1 MEQKNKKYG
10 VDEEHILACLS
21 SSPSNAKIIQTAAR
35 MAEAFGGQFTA
46 LFVETPGFSLETLE
60 NKMRLEQNKKL
71 AESLGATVKTV
82 YGEDVPFWIAEF
94 SRVSGITRIV
104 LGRSAVTRKHLLGK
118 PTLTEQLL
126 GYAPEVDIH
135 IIPDQNV
142 VPYLPKKVRD
152 QKAGVLKNLAKCA
165 GILTVA
171 TLVGLVFYK
180 AGFTNANII
189 MIYILGVLLTSI
201 ATTRRVYS
209 LIMSIASVCV
219 FNYLFTIPRFT
230 LLAHE
235 SGYPVTFV
243 VMFLTA
249 YITGTFAR
257 QYKEQASQS
266 AKIARRTQILFDTDQ
281 LLSKADGRQE
291 ILRLT
296 VEQLV
301 KLLDRKVEILD
312 GDEEIVRERYGIE
325 EQESQLH
332 LPLKVSDR
340 CYGTVVIDVKE
351 DPLDVSEH
359 SILLSIL
366 GECALALE
374 NEKNAREK
382 EEAAILAES
391 EQLRANLLRS
401 ISHDLRTPLTTISG
415 NASNLLSNGANID
428 EEEKQQLYNDIY
440 DDSMW
445 LIHLVENLLYTTR
458 IEEGRMELRMSTE
471 LLSEIVEEALN
482 HVGRN
487 DVEKRIRMNLGEEF
501 LLVKADARLMMQVVI
516 NLVDNA
522 MKYTPKES
530 LVTVTVKREGFW
542 AAVEVADQGNGI
554 PDDEKE
560 KIFEKF
566 YYGTG
571 EIADNRRSL
580 GLGLYLCKVILK
592 AHGGDIMLKDNEP
605 CGSIFRFCLP
615 LEEVNVYE

>member
-82 YGEDVPFWIAEF
+82 YGEDVPFRIAEF

>member
-1 MEQKNKKYG
+1 MEQKNKKYR

>member
-1 MEQKNKKYG
+1 MEQKKKKQG
-10 VDEEHILACLS
+10 IDEEHILACLS
-21 SSPSNAKIIQTAAR
+21 SSPSNAKIIQTAAH

-46 LFVETPGFSLETLE
+46 LFVETPGFPLETLE

-82 YGEDVPFWIAEF
+82 YGEDVPFRIAEF

>member
-82 YGEDVPFWIAEF
+82 YGEDVPFRIAEF

-580 GLGLYLCKVILK
+580 GLGLYLCK
-592 AHGGDIMLKDNEP
+592 
-605 CGSIFRFCLP
+605 
-615 LEEVNVYE
+615 

>member
-301 KLLDRKVEILD
+301 KLLDRKVDILD
-312 GDEEIVRERYGIE
+312 GDEETVRENYGIE
-325 EQESQLH
+325 EQESQLY

-428 EEEKQQLYNDIY
+428 EKEKQQLYNDIY

>member
-82 YGEDVPFWIAEF
+82 YGEDVPFRIAEF

-126 GYAPEVDIH
+126 GYAPEMDIH